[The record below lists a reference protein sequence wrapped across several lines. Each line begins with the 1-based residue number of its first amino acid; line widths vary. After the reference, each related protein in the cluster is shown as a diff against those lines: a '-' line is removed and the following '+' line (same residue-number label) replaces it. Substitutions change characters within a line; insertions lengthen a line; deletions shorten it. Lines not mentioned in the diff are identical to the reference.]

1 MNEIADLVARIHSG
15 EAAPDEGVR
24 VAEDRIAALNPVLNA
39 IADHDPDAT
48 APQLAALALRLKSGE
63 RPLLAG
69 VPVTVKDQ
77 FHVAGWPVTEGSALL
92 AGRVA
97 RADEPV
103 VARLRRAGAIIIGR
117 SIMSEFG
124 CKGVTDNRI
133 HGATR
138 HPLDPRLTP
147 GGSSGGAAV
156 AVASGMGLLALAA
169 DGGGSIRRPAAHVGV
184 VGFKPSTGALP
195 LGVGLSHTAVPGLM
209 ARDVAGIA
217 LAFEALRGAEA
228 SDPISLDLPDRKAA
242 PAALTYAWA
251 PDLGLGIP
259 LDDAAHQ
266 AAERA
271 RTRIAAA
278 GYRLRAT
285 PPRWPEGAS
294 EAALMPL
301 QHAALAARWGRQ
313 WQETPDLFDPHI
325 AGQIASGMA
334 LGATNI
340 ARADL
345 LSREIARA
353 AAGFFAKGPDLLL
366 ALTAPCAAWPLDR
379 LGPERIGGAPAGPRD
394 HAALTPLV
402 NHAFLPA
409 ISIPCGRDAAG
420 LPFGLQIIGPRLS
433 DLTVL
438 RAAMALAPL
447 VNDEERKAD
456 GP

>member
-1 MNEIADLVARIHSG
+1 MNAIPDLVARIHAG
-15 EAAPDEGVR
+15 DAAPDEAVR
-24 VAEDRIAALNPVLNA
+24 AAQQRIASLNPTLNA
-39 IADHDPDAT
+39 IVDHDPDAVE
-48 APQLAALALRLKSGE
+48 PQLAALSLRLKAGE
-63 RPLLAG
+63 RPRLAG

-77 FHVAGWPVTEGSALL
+77 FHVAGWRVTEGSALL
-92 AGRVA
+92 VDRVV
-97 RADEPV
+97 RRDEPII
-103 VARLRRAGAIIIGR
+103 ARLRRAGAIILGR
-117 SIMSEFG
+117 SNMSEFG
-124 CKGVTDNRI
+124 CKGVTDNRV

-138 HPLDPRLTP
+138 HPLDHRLTP

-156 AVASGMGLLALAA
+156 AVATGMGLLALAA

-195 LGVGLSHTAVPGLM
+195 LGTGLSHTAVPGLM
-209 ARDVAGIA
+209 ASDVAGIVT
-217 LAFEALRGAEA
+217 AFDALRGAEA
-228 SDPISLDLPDRKAA
+228 LDPVSVDLPARGGG
-242 PAALTYAWA
+242 PVALTFGWA
-251 PDLGLGIP
+251 PDLGLGIR
-259 LDDAAHQ
+259 LDDAARQ

-271 RTRIAAA
+271 RDRIAAA
-278 GYRLRAT
+278 GYRLRAI
-285 PPRWPEGAS
+285 PPRWPEGAC

-313 WQETPDLFDPHI
+313 WQNTPDLFDPHI
-325 AGQIASGMA
+325 AEQIEAGLALSGCD
-334 LGATNI
+334 L
-340 ARADL
+340 ARADM
-345 LSREIARA
+345 LSRHIARA
-353 AAGFFAKGPDLLL
+353 AAGYFAHGPDLLL

-379 LGPERIGGAPAGPRD
+379 LGPARIGGALAGPRD

-447 VNDEERKAD
+447 VDDGERTRDEA
-456 GP
+456 